1 MPRASARAVP
11 NSARTKE
18 TTRRKLAAPSRR
30 SPVRLIHGSGPPRC
44 PRGAIPWPADVVP
57 DRLPSLAVDA
67 ARRAVAAKLQAL
79 DLAAEEPLFS
89 QGDRGSSVFF
99 VIAGAVSVLVG
110 GTELARLGPG
120 RYFGELGLMLNDR
133 RAASIVAAEPSSLME
148 SSPATTF
155 TRCLAQ
161 AQASTGLVDSS
172 SMPAR

>member
-1 MPRASARAVP
+1 MP

-18 TTRRKLAAPSRR
+18 MTRRKLAAPSRR
-30 SPVRLIHGSGPPRC
+30 SPVRLIQSRGPPRC
-44 PRGAIPWPADVVP
+44 PRGAVPWPADVVP

-79 DLAAEEPLFS
+79 DLAAEEPHFS
-89 QGDRGSSVFF
+89 PGDRGSSVFF

-110 GTELARLGPG
+110 GTEVARLGPG
-120 RYFGELGLMLNDR
+120 RHFGELGLMLNDR